1 MTRVEASP
9 PIESDPTTI
18 TLDYTPVDDLPSVT
32 SLSVATEEDAQ
43 PDGFSIVLNL
53 TDAEAGQV
61 LAGYITRAPS
71 KGVLYAQGPDGERV
85 RIDGGFN
92 SFDVGTPTVQ
102 QYVSRVLAVSSFWGS
117 LPPYAGYHALG
128 ILGAPGIPKFET
140 HISTRRFD
148 WPWSATH
155 ASMPGQTAWRAT
167 SWASVRPTPRG
178 WATLRSTQTSVAR

>member
-18 TLDYTPVDDLPSVT
+18 TLDYSPVDDRPSVT

-71 KGVLYAQGPDGERV
+71 KGVLYALGPDGERV
-85 RIDGGFN
+85 RIDGSFN

-102 QYVSRVLAVSSFWGS
+102 QYVSRVRAVSSFWGS
-117 LPPYAGYHALG
+117 QPPYAGYHALG
-128 ILGAPGIPKFET
+128 ILGAPGTTPPKFER
-140 HISTRRFD
+140 HAGTRSFD
-148 WPWSATH
+148 GPWSATH
-155 ASMPGQTAWRAT
+155 APMPGQTAWRAT
-167 SWASVRPTPRG
+167 
-178 WATLRSTQTSVAR
+178 